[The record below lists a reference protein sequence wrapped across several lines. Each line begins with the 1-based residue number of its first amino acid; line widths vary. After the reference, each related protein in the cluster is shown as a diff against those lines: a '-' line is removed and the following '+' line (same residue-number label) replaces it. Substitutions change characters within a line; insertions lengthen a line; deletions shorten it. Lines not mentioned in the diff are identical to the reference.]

1 MPRHSIH
8 SETLVLNLLNRAGSL
23 TIDQMTVQLPELSW
37 SELFETVDSLS
48 RRGTIILQRQGF
60 QYELRARFISASQ
73 GIDFIC
79 KMAG

>member
-60 QYELRARFISASQ
+60 QYELRARHIFSSQ